1 MNMNRLIIILTSL
14 LITAGMLLLGGCGGG
29 GGGGTVPPST
39 SVSGIVS
46 KGPLKNGTVKIYGV
60 DAAGAKSASPLAT
73 VQTDANGGYGA
84 NLGSYSGALVI
95 EAYGDYTDEAT
106 GNPVTIPA
114 SSPLRSAV
122 VLVDT
127 GGNNN
132 RKIAVTPIT
141 NLACAVMGT
150 TYSATAITAA
160 NNRVG
165 DMFKVKD
172 IVGTVPVQPDMNGMG
187 KGDAE
192 QKTYTMA
199 LATLSQMAKDATGG
213 AAPSYSQIQTIM
225 DSFKADMNT
234 SSTSGLG
241 SQNMTAFNAALTTVS
256 TALLPGFD
264 MAAAQ
269 LRNAGTTS
277 LKLAV
282 DAAGVPNGSQLG
294 AVHGVITIPAGVSIR
309 TYATGQ
315 VLDGLISTTPGIA
328 AGSPQIIGK
337 FDGTTRQ
344 LTFDVITPAAG
355 FGNGEFAGIIFD
367 VTTGAAVSAADFT
380 ITSTRGKDYTT
391 AATISGVTISLR

>member
-1 MNMNRLIIILTSL
+1 MNMNRLIIILTNL
-14 LITAGMLLLGGCGGG
+14 LIAAGMLQLGGCGGG
-29 GGGGTVPPST
+29 SGGGSAPPST
-39 SVSGIVS
+39 SVSGIAS
-46 KGPLKNGTVKIYGV
+46 KGPLKNGTVIIYGV
-60 DAAGAKSASPLAT
+60 DAAGTKSSSPLAT
-73 VQTDANGGYGA
+73 VQTDANGGYSA

-106 GNPVTIPA
+106 GNTVVIPA
-114 SSPLRSAV
+114 NAPLRTAV

-127 GGNNN
+127 SVNNN
-132 RKIAVTPIT
+132 RKIAVTPLT
-141 NLACAVMGT
+141 SLACGIMGT
-150 TYSATAITAA
+150 TYTTTAITTA
-160 NNRVG
+160 NGRVG

-172 IVGTVPVQPDMNGMG
+172 IVGTLPVLPDMTGMG

-199 LATLSQMAKDATGG
+199 LVTLSQMAKDATGG
-213 AAPSYSQIQTIM
+213 IGPSYSQIQTIM

-241 SQNMTAFNAALTTVS
+241 SQNMAAFNTALMTVS
-256 TALLPGFD
+256 TAMLPGFD

-294 AVHGVITIPAGVSIR
+294 AVHGVITVPVGVSMR
-309 TYATGQ
+309 TYATAQ
-315 VLDGLISTTPGIA
+315 VLDGLISTTPGIS

-337 FDGTTRQ
+337 FDSTTRQ
-344 LTFDVITPAAG
+344 LTFDVISPAAG

-367 VTTGAAVSAADFT
+367 VTTGVTVSAADFA
-380 ITSTRGKDYTT
+380 ISSTQGKDYTT
-391 AATISGVTISLR
+391 AATVSGITISLR